1 MDEAAGKNSSPVHYT
16 WVNATCHTEIF
27 SYFNVEPTSLPTI
40 VYLHQQHNKYGVMIG
55 KFDEESI
62 EEHEDKFKNGK
73 MALSDVKVDKRE
85 LQFTD
90 IDCAAQVL
98 EQMDEDDDDVAEFL
112 AEIRAE
118 EEARKAAEDPDYGKT
133 KSKKKSSSKK
143 KTKKKGKKDAQS
155 DEL

>member
-1 MDEAAGKNSSPVHYT
+1 
-16 WVNATCHTEIF
+16 
-27 SYFNVEPTSLPTI
+27 
-40 VYLHQQHNKYGVMIG
+40 MIG

-155 DEL
+155 DELWTRLDYDNLST